1 MRRLY
6 ALSSARGSEKAGTLS
21 PPPPH
26 RPHAERGRPRAQ
38 NTEESCA
45 LLESCGYDG
54 FELRVRYTDGETDVT
69 PDNVLAK
76 AEEIKATVA
85 SHGLVLSNFASNQ
98 SLDEE
103 GALETVR
110 KLAEGAQACGCP
122 AIRLGC
128 RGYPADGSENYWDIY
143 EGAVKQYAAVRAD
156 TPPLPPS
163 RARVLPSR

>member
-1 MRRLY
+1 M
-6 ALSSARGSEKAGTLS
+6 
-21 PPPPH
+21 
-26 RPHAERGRPRAQ
+26 
-38 NTEESCA
+38 
-45 LLESCGYDG
+45 
-54 FELRVRYTDGETDVT
+54 RYTDGETDVT

-143 EGAVKQYAAVRAD
+143 EGAVKQYAAVRAG
-156 TPPLPPS
+156 TSLPPS

>member
-1 MRRLY
+1 M
-6 ALSSARGSEKAGTLS
+6 
-21 PPPPH
+21 
-26 RPHAERGRPRAQ
+26 
-38 NTEESCA
+38 
-45 LLESCGYDG
+45 
-54 FELRVRYTDGETDVT
+54 RYTDGETDVT

-98 SLDEE
+98 SLDAE

-156 TPPLPPS
+156 TPRSLPAVRAFFVTLPRTSLSPS
-163 RARVLPSR
+163 R